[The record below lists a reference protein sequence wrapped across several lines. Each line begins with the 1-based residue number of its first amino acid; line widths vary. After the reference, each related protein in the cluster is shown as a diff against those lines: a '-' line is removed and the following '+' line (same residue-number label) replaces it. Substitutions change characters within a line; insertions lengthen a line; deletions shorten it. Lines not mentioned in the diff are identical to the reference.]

1 MPPPPNDPPVISLN
15 RSKTRLG
22 SLLNSCGIVKNSKM
36 WKNMKM
42 TEETKEQ
49 KSKNTVE
56 IEEHMMFDLL
66 KEMLGLEGISIDL
79 LVRINKWI

>member
-1 MPPPPNDPPVISLN
+1 MPPNDPPVISLN

-66 KEMLGLEGISIDL
+66 KEMLGLEGLSIDL

>member
-1 MPPPPNDPPVISLN
+1 
-15 RSKTRLG
+15 
-22 SLLNSCGIVKNSKM
+22 
-36 WKNMKM
+36 M
-42 TEETKEQ
+42 TQETKEQ

-66 KEMLGLEGISIDL
+66 KEMLGLEGLSIDL